1 MLTEHESVRP
11 LQLRRLGNAGDMAQ
25 VIARPALFAQHMHH
39 VQAPA
44 VHAPWRFQ
52 PVAHDTIF
60 PAIDFI
66 DQRRRPVVQLRQAG
80 VSQPV
85 VGNALGGKIIPVA
98 PRRIGVMAGAAATA
112 LVAVEPG
119 MRIAAMVEHA
129 IEDQTHSLFLRMVAQ
144 AQQRRI
150 AAKLRINATIILGII
165 FMHAGGDKYR
175 IQVQRRYAKLLQVR
189 QPLADTIEIAA
200 VKGGAARLG
209 G

>member
-1 MLTEHESVRP
+1 
-11 LQLRRLGNAGDMAQ
+11 
-25 VIARPALFAQHMHH
+25 
-39 VQAPA
+39 
-44 VHAPWRFQ
+44 
-52 PVAHDTIF
+52 
-60 PAIDFI
+60 
-66 DQRRRPVVQLRQAG
+66 
-80 VSQPV
+80 
-85 VGNALGGKIIPVA
+85 
-98 PRRIGVMAGAAATA
+98 MAGTAATA

-175 IQVQRRYAKLLQVR
+175 IQVQRRHAKLLQVR

-200 VKGGAARLG
+200 VKVEPPASPVSGSSHVLRTMS
-209 G
+209 

>member
-1 MLTEHESVRP
+1 MSWKLF
-11 LQLRRLGNAGDMAQ
+11 LYDWGGLN
-25 VIARPALFAQHMHH
+25 IALF
-39 VQAPA
+39 QAINTGTPA
-44 VHAPWRFQ
+44 TLKPLAWFFGLVGSYWTAP
-52 PVAHDTIF
+52 
-60 PAIDFI
+60 
-66 DQRRRPVVQLRQAG
+66 LML
-80 VSQPV
+80 
-85 VGNALGGKIIPVA
+85 LGLWWWSKS
-98 PRRIGVMAGAAATA
+98 ATN
-112 LVAVEPG
+112 P
-119 MRIAAMVEHA
+119 A

-175 IQVQRRYAKLLQVR
+175 VQVQRRYAKLLQVR